1 MTGAS
6 GTGKS
11 TITGPLRQPLPDCE
25 VFEADTTL
33 HIAALGWDTW
43 RNTWL
48 QLADAIA
55 LNGRATVLTG
65 SLIPAQL
72 QDLPARR
79 LLGPVHFATLDCPAG
94 MLAERLRARP
104 AWRGTSGAAKL
115 AEHQQF
121 AAWLRANIQP
131 TFDTGDHTA
140 DDVATQVAAR
150 VTALLPALLRARED
164 SVKPVARRLTPC
176 CARSSPP
183 SVQGCVSPTPGGPH
197 VRHWA
202 RA

>member
-1 MTGAS
+1 MRCGPGTVLFADHDARHLSCARCGIQRALPGLPLFVVTGAS

-11 TITGPLRQPLPDCE
+11 TITGPLRQRLPDCE

-55 LNGRATVLTG
+55 LNGRVTVLTG

-79 LLGPVHFATLDCPAG
+79 LLGPVHFASLDCPAG

-104 AWRGTSGAAKL
+104 AWRGTSSEAKI

-131 TFDTGDHTA
+131 TFDTGVHTA
-140 DDVATQVAAR
+140 DDVATQVAAW
-150 VTALLPALLRARED
+150 VTALL
-164 SVKPVARRLTPC
+164 S
-176 CARSSPP
+176 
-183 SVQGCVSPTPGGPH
+183 GPNQSTS
-197 VRHWA
+197 RQ
-202 RA
+202 R